1 MKKTWFKVENLAD
14 SEKKVLIYDEIGGWG
29 IRAIDL
35 INEINSGNTKLPL
48 NVYINS
54 PGGDLV
60 EALAIFNA
68 IKRYEGDTTAYV
80 DGIAASAASYI
91 SMAFDKVVMPENTMM
106 MIHDPI
112 SYAFGNAD
120 EMRETADLLDK
131 FKNSILSGYADKSG
145 KTVDD
150 ISALL
155 SNETWLTAQE
165 AVDMGFADEIIGAIE
180 VVAMSREWN
189 FKNAPE
195 SIIKNEAVAALE
207 FEILDEEVVI
217 VEDLAVTVEN
227 QAVDNSLVL
236 APSDPVV
243 EDCDPLEIAK
253 ACTIAGVPSMIAG
266 FLASGE
272 TVAQVK
278 NKIIEIQ
285 AAKNSALEISSVKN
299 LGSTLQ
305 AQNSVVNTSEIYA
318 RLNQKK

>member
-35 INEINSGNTKLPL
+35 INEINSGDTKLPL

-60 EALAIFNA
+60 EALAIFNV
-68 IKRYEGDTTAYV
+68 IKRYEGYTTAYI
-80 DGIAASAASYI
+80 DGIAASSASYI

-112 SYAFGNAD
+112 SYAVGNAD
-120 EMRETADLLDK
+120 DMRETADLLDK

-145 KTVDD
+145 KTVDE

-155 SNETWLTAQE
+155 SNETWLTAKE
-165 AVDMGFADEIIGAIE
+165 ALDIGFADEIIDAIE

-189 FKNAPE
+189 FKNAPD
-195 SIIKNEAVAALE
+195 SIVKNESAKALG
-207 FEILDEEVVI
+207 FEIPDEEVVI
-217 VEDLAVTVEN
+217 VEDLAATVGNPPVPAHSE
-227 QAVDNSLVL
+227 
-236 APSDPVV
+236 PVV
-243 EDCDPLEIAK
+243 EDCNPIEIAK
-253 ACTIAGVPSMIAG
+253 ACTIAGVPSMIAD

-272 TVAQVK
+272 SVSQVK

-305 AQNSVVNTSEIYA
+305 AQNSLVNTSEIYA